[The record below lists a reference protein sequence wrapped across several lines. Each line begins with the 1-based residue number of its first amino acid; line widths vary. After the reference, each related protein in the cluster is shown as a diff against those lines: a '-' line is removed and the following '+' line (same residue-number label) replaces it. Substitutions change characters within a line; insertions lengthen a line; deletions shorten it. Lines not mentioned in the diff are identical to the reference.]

1 MKKIRQYTEEYL
13 KYSIGYTQIALSQ
26 DYQTFWIIIELIS
39 QIQRIAMV
47 FLFEEVLHI
56 LQDRRNIMIN
66 YVSDYWVCKFISKT
80 FVPTILM
87 ADLFS
92 TDSIIAIQIILIFLL
107 CFPLLAIAI
116 FIEYEKSKFATIQFK
131 SQVGGPD
138 NSNLS
143 INLLNRS
150 YNMSNFIENFLYQQL
165 MGNDQ
170 QSWLNVVR
178 NFLAKLLNTY
188 PHIFTIPLMYWNL
201 LVVLLV
207 IFDVQISYNQ
217 RLFMVFLDIV
227 TTIEMIILWTFS
239 MIAQRSYTMF
249 DNNHLRI
256 QQSTWFN
263 ISQVVKFMPIIVQ
276 FIYFLYSDTQYDNNI
291 QILITSIIQLNLIGD
306 LLDFFISIP
315 YMFEYKQ
322 NLSFL
327 CLSASLTISLS
338 HQFQLSQ
345 MQLFSMCLICIPIL
359 TKMIQVIFNYVLQQI
374 FDQQLYLEK
383 KKIKTQKRSSSRR
396 SQFVEDDSQPF
407 VIEKEM
413 QEIKKQQIEALKNQ
427 HFRYF
432 VHYLRYISFFR
443 LSDQQQLDKNSKIDN
458 IKKSNFL
465 IKIIVL
471 IKSHVQN
478 CQSVYCYCKGF
489 RGERRQ
495 VIDTRKNTVE
505 MKIYNSIQMNNINLQ
520 IELIERYIRQ
530 FTKYVFEMENNE
542 KSPNIFRLSQLL
554 LYICDSEEC
563 YQVMTFIMDYK
574 QRNIK
579 NTSMLNEVTLT
590 LIIGLVKHKVLQKM
604 KHNLTQ
610 DEVEIGIR
618 YKNYRITEIRR
629 DQILNHIFYNIDQK
643 IKFIKNLLE
652 LKVNFE
658 QLFKSLTNHVSS
670 MTKIQEEIE
679 IFQKY
684 SNCRTSILLH
694 MFYVLEVSCDF
705 DKFIRLRNALK
716 TKNYKFFEYP
726 STSSKTSQL
735 QGYKV
740 LYLKTNLARHSI
752 NGKFYRGQI
761 MDFSNNAPNL
771 LGYDPKE
778 FKQTIQTVH
787 QIVTPNLA
795 TYHDQLL
802 EIFFLTNKPPII
814 RKRRPLLMQK
824 KFKELIF
831 CEMYLDLS
839 FNICEDAFPIYCFLK
854 QIVPYGKYENV
865 KGHIVISDAFK
876 IQGISNLALEQLK
889 IKINDYYNKGI
900 DEIIPN
906 FQLYVEQLQY
916 QYQVYQDEE
925 IIREENGSISHK
937 FDYQQQ
943 ERLLIH
949 FTIDVEQLTF
959 IIPKLESQSDIY
971 YSNCSITM
979 SIGFIH
985 TKIYQAYLISIK
997 KITLAENQS
1006 NSLLFDVFKKGSS
1019 QVSLNPMRLD
1029 SIQGLI
1035 DIKSD
1040 SGDISDIQQLE
1051 YKQNEINNI
1060 IDYQLPQ
1067 IYSNF
1072 QTPLD
1077 SSRFILNSQK
1087 GQIEQQ
1093 QINIIESHNSQ
1104 INENEI
1110 KSLNK
1115 VSNSQKSNTNPII
1128 IQSKQLKAQYQ
1139 QEFFE
1144 INPKHQKVSEIELL
1158 DEGSQNQ
1165 IGGQNIHQT
1174 DTQYQQYGNKD
1185 VSSII
1190 QKSQIYNKFSRKSNI
1205 PKLIKLVLTVDF
1217 CNLIIIM
1224 LLSHIFHFLYKSNMD
1239 DNKQILEV
1247 FGPFTT
1253 VDLIR
1258 NTLLGL
1264 GQLYNSKNS
1273 TLQNETTELIT
1284 ENINH
1289 RFAIFQSVSQKIV
1302 VTSTISEVQMKLYDY
1317 FQKESQEVNAWTE
1330 IFQLWYQMSNFKNF
1344 DPLDEQY
1351 MQKFHKTIHVLLYSF
1366 FDYIE
1371 QYELIT
1377 EEFSFKIKNNLNN
1390 TVSYYQSVISF
1401 IVLTIEVLVIVCYS
1415 LAYMHFF
1422 RLQRRILR
1430 SSEQIQIQSLE
1441 AERIRLS
1448 NLLYFYKNASELNLY
1463 KYQFN
1468 FKNKLYQENQNLSQF
1483 QSLKFTNYSKTDS
1496 KKQFKIQDQQY
1507 SCLQHPFV
1515 FYPLIGIFLFCFYL
1529 NYSLVINQKQIDRLT
1544 EKLDQFSIYINYCQ
1558 EVTEIFYCD
1567 YIVQIQDKLRE
1578 IEITDHLIN
1587 LYKDQV
1593 IEAYEEFLHYD
1604 EQFKYGYS
1612 DQTLDVLNN
1621 LLQNTC
1627 SVIENSL
1634 CKTILNG
1641 KLKEGPMYYIQYYS
1655 NFVRD
1660 DINSKFNTTKKFTRD
1675 DLIGINFIS
1684 QSLENLFIELKNQ
1697 LEDEIQIQLDEK
1709 FSYFLLFEM
1718 VTFLIY
1724 FFQIIFIFRLLN
1736 QKFFVCRQLP
1746 YLLPPQSIYGED
1758 SFLKSL
1764 QYIEKIYNNILQ

>member
-1 MKKIRQYTEEYL
+1 MKKIRQYTDEYL

-26 DYQTFWIIIELIS
+26 DYQTFWIIIEIIA

-56 LQDRRNIMIN
+56 LQDRRNININ
-66 YVSDYWVCKFISKT
+66 YVSDQWVCKFISKT

-87 ADLFS
+87 ADMFS
-92 TDSIIAIQIILIFLL
+92 NNSIIAIQIILIVLL
-107 CFPLLAIAI
+107 CSPLIAIAI

-170 QSWLNVVR
+170 RSWLNVVR

-207 IFDVQISYNQ
+207 IFDIEISNNQ
-217 RLFMVFLDIV
+217 KLFMVVLDTV

-276 FIYFLYSDTQYDNNI
+276 FIYFLYSETQYDNNI
-291 QILITSIIQLNLIGD
+291 QILITSIIQVNLIGD

-322 NLSFL
+322 NISFL

-338 HQFQLSQ
+338 HQFQLTQ

-359 TKMIQVIFNYVLQQI
+359 TKMIKVIFNYVLQQI
-374 FDQQLYLEK
+374 FDQQLYMEK
-383 KKIKTQKRSSSRR
+383 KKTKMQKRSSSRR
-396 SQFVEDDSQPF
+396 SQFVEDDLQPF

-413 QEIKKQQIEALKNQ
+413 QEIKKQQIESLKNQ

-443 LSDQQQLDKNSKIDN
+443 LSDQQSLDKYSKIDN

-478 CQSVYCYCKGF
+478 CTSVYCYCKGF

-495 VIDTRKNTVE
+495 VMDSRKNKVE
-505 MKIYNSIQMNNINLQ
+505 MKIYNSIQVNNIYLQ
-520 IELIERYIRQ
+520 IELIERYIRH
-530 FTKYVFEMENNE
+530 FTKYVFEIENNE
-542 KSPNIFRLSQLL
+542 KNPNIFRLSQLL

-618 YKNYRITEIRR
+618 YKNFRITEIRR
-629 DQILNHIFYNIDQK
+629 DQILNHIFINIDQK
-643 IKFIKNLLE
+643 IKFIKSLLE
-652 LKVNFE
+652 LKMNFQ
-658 QLFKSLTNHVSS
+658 QLFQSLAQHVRN
-670 MTKIQEEIE
+670 MTKTQKEIE

-684 SNCRTSILLH
+684 SNCRTSVLLH
-694 MFYVLEVSCDF
+694 MFYALEVTCDF
-705 DKFIRLRNALK
+705 DKFVRLRNSLK

-726 STSSKTSQL
+726 SISANTSSV
-735 QGYKV
+735 QGFKV

-752 NGKFYRGQI
+752 NGKFFRGQI
-761 MDFSNNAPNL
+761 MDFSNNAPYL

-824 KFKELIF
+824 KFRELIF

-854 QIVPYGKYENV
+854 QIVPYGKYENI
-865 KGHIVISDAFK
+865 KGHIVISDTFK

-900 DEIIPN
+900 EEIIPN
-906 FQLYVEQLQY
+906 FQHYVEQLQH
-916 QYQVYQDEE
+916 QYQAYQDEE
-925 IIREENGSISHK
+925 IIREENGSISNK

-949 FTIDVEQLTF
+949 FTIEVEQLTF
-959 IIPKLESQSDIY
+959 IIPKFDSQSDIY
-971 YSNCSITM
+971 YSNCSISM

-985 TKIYQAYLISIK
+985 TKIYQAYLISMK
-997 KITLAENQS
+997 KIALAENQS
-1006 NSLLFDVFKKGSS
+1006 NSLMFDVFKKGTS
-1019 QVSLNPMRLD
+1019 QASLNPLRLD

-1035 DIKSD
+1035 DIKSE
-1040 SGDISDIQQLE
+1040 SGDISDLQQIE
-1051 YKQNEINNI
+1051 YTQNEMNNI
-1060 IDYQLPQ
+1060 QEYQLPQ

-1077 SSRFILNSQK
+1077 SSRLILTSQR
-1087 GQIEQQ
+1087 GQNEQL
-1093 QINIIESHNSQ
+1093 QINVIESHNSL

-1110 KSLNK
+1110 KSLHK
-1115 VSNSQKSNTNPII
+1115 GQTSQKTNTNTNNKKQKQQQ
-1128 IQSKQLKAQYQ
+1128 QSKYQ

-1144 INPKHQKVSEIELL
+1144 VKVGHQKISEIEVM
-1158 DEGSQNQ
+1158 DEVSGNGLQK
-1165 IGGQNIHQT
+1165 IHQT
-1174 DTQYQQYGNKD
+1174 DTHYQLHGNKD
-1185 VSSII
+1185 SSAII
-1190 QKSQIYNKFSRKSNI
+1190 QKSQLYNKFSKKGNI
-1205 PKLIKLVLTVDF
+1205 PKLVKVVLAVDI
-1217 CNLIIIM
+1217 CNLIIIL
-1224 LLSHIFHFLYKSNMD
+1224 LLSQLFYLLYKSNMTE
-1239 DNKQILEV
+1239 NKEILEV

-1253 VDLIR
+1253 ADLIR

-1264 GQLYNSKNS
+1264 GHLQNSKNS
-1273 TLQNETTELIT
+1273 TLQNETTQLIT
-1284 ENINH
+1284 ENINL
-1289 RFAIFQSVSQKIV
+1289 RFSIFQQVSQKQV
-1302 VTSTISEVQMKLYDY
+1302 VTSTISEAQMKLYDY
-1317 FQKESQEVNAWTE
+1317 FQQESQQVSAWTE
-1330 IFQLWYQMSNFKNF
+1330 IFQIWYQMSNFKDFN
-1344 DPLDEQY
+1344 PQDELY
-1351 MQKFHKTIHVLLYSF
+1351 MQKFYKTIHILLNSF

-1371 QYELIT
+1371 QYEIIT
-1377 EEFSFKIKNNLNN
+1377 EEFNQKILSNLNDI
-1390 TVSYYQSVISF
+1390 VSYYQSVISS
-1401 IVLTIEVLVIVCYS
+1401 IALAIEVLVIVCYS
-1415 LAYMHFF
+1415 IAYMHFF
-1422 RLQRRILR
+1422 RLKRRILR

-1441 AERIRLS
+1441 AEKIRLS
-1448 NLLYFYKNASELNLY
+1448 NLLYLYKNASELNLY

-1468 FKNKLYQENQNLSQF
+1468 FKSKLYQENQNLSQF
-1483 QSLKFTNYSKTDS
+1483 QSLKFTNYTRTDS
-1496 KKQFKIQDQQY
+1496 KKQFKIQEQQY

-1515 FYPLIGIFLFCFYL
+1515 FYPLIGIFLCCFYL
-1529 NYSLVINQKQIDRLT
+1529 EYSLITNQTYIEMLSQRLN
-1544 EKLDQFSIYINYCQ
+1544 QFSVYINYCQ
-1558 EVTEIFYCD
+1558 EVTEICYCD
-1567 YIVQIQDKLRE
+1567 YVVQIQEKLKD
-1578 IEITDHLIN
+1578 INITDQLIN
-1587 LYKDQV
+1587 TYKDQV
-1593 IEAYEEFLHYD
+1593 QEAYREFLYYD

-1627 SVIENSL
+1627 SILINPL
-1634 CKTILNG
+1634 CTTILNG
-1641 KLKEGPMYYIQYYS
+1641 KLTEGLMYSIQYYS
-1655 NFVRD
+1655 DMVRD
-1660 DINSKFNTTKKFTRD
+1660 DINSEFKQNKKFTRD

-1684 QSLENLFIELKNQ
+1684 QSLENLFIEMRNT
-1697 LEDEIQIQLDEK
+1697 LENEIQSQLDDK
-1709 FSYFLLFEM
+1709 FSYFILFEI
-1718 VTFLIY
+1718 VTVFIY
-1724 FFQIIFIFRLLN
+1724 FFQIIFIFRLLSS
-1736 QKFFVCRQLP
+1736 KFFVCRQLP